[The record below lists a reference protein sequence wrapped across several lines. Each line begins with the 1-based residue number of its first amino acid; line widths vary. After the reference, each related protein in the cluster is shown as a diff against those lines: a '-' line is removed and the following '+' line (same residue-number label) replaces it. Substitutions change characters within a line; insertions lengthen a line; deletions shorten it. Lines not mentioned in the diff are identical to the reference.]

1 MIQYETK
8 RLMLRTIDETESGML
23 RDYFE
28 RNRKFLEEWEA
39 VREHDFYEEESIRKM
54 IADENAANEAK
65 TALGLY
71 LFPQGEN
78 KIIGSVRISN
88 IVYGA
93 FLSCFLGYKL
103 DEAYINQGLMTEAL
117 EKMIKIAFEEY
128 HLHRLEANIM
138 PKNIRSQRVVTKL
151 GFEQEG
157 LAKNYLKINGAWED
171 HYHYVLFNPLS

>member
-8 RLMLRTIDETESGML
+8 RLVLRTIDGAESGL
-23 RDYFE
+23 LCDYFE
-28 RNRKFLEEWEA
+28 RNRTFLAEWEP
-39 VREHDFYEEESIRKM
+39 VRDASFYEEDSIRKM
-54 IADENAANEAK
+54 IADENAANEEK

-71 LFPQGEN
+71 LFPKGEN

-93 FLSCFLGYKL
+93 FQSCFLGYKL

-117 EKMIKIAFEEY
+117 EKLISVAFEEY

-138 PKNIRSQRVVTKL
+138 PKNLRSRRVLSKL
-151 GFEQEG
+151 GFEEEG
-157 LAKNYLKINGAWED
+157 LAKNYLKINGVWED
-171 HYHYVLFNPLS
+171 HYHYVIFNPAS